1 MKVVEIF
8 KSLQGEGYNAGREA
22 VFIRFAGCNLNC
34 EWCDTFWKEGKE
46 MSIKEIVDACN
57 NIWDD
62 DNETKTKNVIL
73 TGGEPL
79 IQDSLMD
86 LINELQANQW
96 KIYIEP
102 KSKADGNTNAEKSNP
117 ETREN
122 NT

>member
-1 MKVVEIF
+1 
-8 KSLQGEGYNAGREA
+8 
-22 VFIRFAGCNLNC
+22 
-34 EWCDTFWKEGKE
+34 